1 MWKQKN
7 SSEGW
12 GGREGERTKWRRRR
26 TEGEGRRGREEEE
39 RRGRRGRASEHA
51 CTNLR
56 AQGLLD
62 LCLATVSLA
71 KACLVAKPRVHVRG
85 CYL

>member
-1 MWKQKN
+1 MWKQTN
-7 SSEGW
+7 FLEGS
-12 GGREGERTKWRRRR
+12 GREGGRTKRRR
-26 TEGEGRRGREEEE
+26 TEGEGRRGRGEEK
-39 RRGRRGRASEHA
+39 RRGKSGRASEHA

-85 CYL
+85 CYP